1 MNKNANATKIQP
13 VTGANATKWG
23 ALLVAIGV
31 SACAGCQPA
40 TTHVAYFQVAGMVQ
54 RLGIT

>member
-1 MNKNANATKIQP
+1 MNKS
-13 VTGANATKWG
+13 ANATKWG

-40 TTHVAYFQVAGMVQ
+40 TTHVAYFEVAGMVQ